1 MKLKLA
7 ENIRSFRKQRKMTQ
21 EQLAEVLGVTVGA
34 VYKWESGQSLPE
46 LRLIMEAADFFDV
59 SVDVLLGYE
68 MKDNRLAAIV
78 DRLTG
83 YINRED
89 PEGLSEVEKALVKY
103 PHSFDIVYLGA
114 ILYMVFGGKNHD
126 QQQLARASE
135 LLEQS
140 LVLLPQNTN
149 PQISEIGIYD
159 FIANVR
165 IMQGRGEEAAE
176 LLKQHNRE
184 RIYNDLIGM
193 TLSLICRRP
202 EEAQPFLSQSL
213 LDSLAKMIQTVIGK
227 AYAYLLEDDPASAE
241 SLLRWG
247 LDLLEGLKQPEITGY
262 LDQTCSFLH
271 LLLALVYLRSG
282 SAAQAE
288 TALGTSLSLAARFDR
303 SPAYDARSV
312 RFVDEGEHFFLHY
325 ILGRTVRDSLAY
337 FVSLVADD
345 ALTAL
350 WDKKAKGDDRQ

>member
-68 MKDNRLAAIV
+68 VKDNRLKATV

-83 YINRED
+83 YINTED
-89 PEGLSEVEKALVKY
+89 PEGLSEVEKALTKY
-103 PHSFDIVYLGA
+103 PHSFDIVYFGA
-114 ILYMVFGGKNHD
+114 ILYMIFGGKNHD
-126 QQQLARASE
+126 QKQLARASE

-159 FIANVR
+159 FMANVR

-184 RIYNDLIGM
+184 GVYNDLIGM
-193 TLSLICRRP
+193 TLSLICSRP

-213 LDSLAKMIQTVIGK
+213 LDSLSKMIQTIIGK
-227 AYAYLLEDDPASAE
+227 AYAYLLRGDPASAE
-241 SLLRWG
+241 SLLKWG

-262 LDQTCSFLH
+262 IDQTCSFLH
-271 LLLALVYLRSG
+271 FLLAFTYLRAGSG
-282 SAAQAE
+282 EPAE
-288 TALGTSLSLAARFDR
+288 
-303 SPAYDARSV
+303 
-312 RFVDEGEHFFLHY
+312 
-325 ILGRTVRDSLAY
+325 
-337 FVSLVADD
+337 
-345 ALTAL
+345 
-350 WDKKAKGDDRQ
+350 